1 MSQAHR
7 GFSLLVAACALAAVT
22 SGGAFAST
30 ADTVHPSAADQA
42 LAKAA
47 VLHLSD
53 FTPGSGWVAATAPSN
68 GRSAGAGSSCAA
80 ASKTTGLTE
89 TGHAVSAFKAPG
101 FYVQS
106 WATILQTP
114 AMVQLDWRRST
125 PFILGCL
132 RGAIAHSLNT
142 STSMTSIV
150 ELPFPKVAPLLHAYR
165 ATVSVTVQ
173 GTTIPM
179 VADILIYARG
189 RTELELLQVS
199 PQAFASE
206 AKAAEQRIASLLSLR
221 ATA

>member
-1 MSQAHR
+1 MSPAR
-7 GFSLLVAACALAAVT
+7 RSFSLLVAACALAAT
-22 SGGAFAST
+22 TGGGAFGST
-30 ADTVHPSAADQA
+30 ADTVHPSVADQQ

-47 VLHLSD
+47 VLHLGD
-53 FTPGSGWVAATAPSN
+53 FAPGSGWVATTPPSN
-68 GRSAGAGSSCAA
+68 GRSSGAASSCAVA
-80 ASKTTGLTE
+80 TKTAGLTE

-114 AMVQLDWRRST
+114 TMVQLDWRRST

-132 RGAIAHSLNT
+132 RSSIARSLDA
-142 STSMTSIV
+142 STSLTSIV
-150 ELPFPKVAPLLHAYR
+150 ELPFPKVAPLLRAYR
-165 ATVSVTVQ
+165 ATVSVEAQ

-179 VADILIYARG
+179 VADILVYARG

-199 PQAFASE
+199 PQAFASQ